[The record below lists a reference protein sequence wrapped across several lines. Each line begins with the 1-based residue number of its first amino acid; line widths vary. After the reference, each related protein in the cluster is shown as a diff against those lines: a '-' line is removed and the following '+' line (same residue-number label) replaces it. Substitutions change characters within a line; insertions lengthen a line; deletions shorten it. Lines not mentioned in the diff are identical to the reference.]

1 MHSMI
6 NELINDEKLIFNIH
20 DLKPQILINTKYLL
34 STPLTHDLYYTEQIP
49 LRSITKLN
57 FMIFFS

>member
-20 DLKPQILINTKYLL
+20 DLKPQILINTKSLFRNP
-34 STPLTHDLYYTEQIP
+34 STRDLYNTEQIP
-49 LRSITKLN
+49 LRSTN
-57 FMIFFS
+57 